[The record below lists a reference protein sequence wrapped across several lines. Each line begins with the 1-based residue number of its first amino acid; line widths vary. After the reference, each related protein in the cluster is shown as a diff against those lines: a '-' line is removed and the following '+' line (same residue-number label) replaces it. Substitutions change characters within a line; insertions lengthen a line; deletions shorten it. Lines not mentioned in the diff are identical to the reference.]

1 MKYLSL
7 DQLEPGKLYL
17 FRYAFN
23 SKRIIL
29 QPARFIG
36 IKEPEGGEIK
46 GIPTAPVRRRPTVE
60 WILQGHR
67 SSVPVGDGTKAA
79 AVLTESWL
87 QAQMI
92 ARTDEVVQLQ
102 AQASTLYDV
111 YKEVKTQ

>member
-17 FRYAFN
+17 FRFVFN

-46 GIPTAPVRRRPTVE
+46 GTPTVQRRRPTVE
-60 WILQGHR
+60 WVLQGYR
-67 SSVPVGDGTKAA
+67 SSVPVGDGSKAA
-79 AVLTESWL
+79 AVLTEKWL

-102 AQASTLYDV
+102 AQASTLYDM